1 MLAFSIEVLRR
12 GTALQLFDSD
22 ATLVSLFFTL
32 LAQVLL
38 SLGLALLLESEVEL
52 EWQYLRVVL
61 IKVLAT
67 ADLRVL
73 KLVENLERISRQ
85 RLVQYSEEPFTVGC
99 NALVYFIHVALN
111 SEQVCLYA
119 RALST
124 HGCAGLCSTKED
136 KKIA

>member
-12 GTALQLFDSD
+12 GTALQLFDCD

-32 LAQVLL
+32 LAQVFF

-52 EWQYLRVVL
+52 EWQNLWVVL

-99 NALVYFIHVALN
+99 NALVNFIHVALN